1 MSLILR
7 GFTVIVTSLFFFPF
21 FPMFM
26 PMVNTKM
33 VLAAIGLV
41 ALALDWANKR
51 DAMVNRDMFFLTLAA
66 MFVGILSFISETY
79 HETGGNAYV
88 TLFVSMWVWVGAAYT
103 VSLLIKHV
111 HGKVTIRL
119 FFNYVIVVCVLQC
132 LIAITKEYY
141 APLKLFV
148 DNLVTGEA
156 FMGKAE
162 GRLYGIGAALDVAG
176 LRFSA
181 VLTII
186 TYLCLH
192 PENDE
197 DRKNI
202 KWYIAAFF
210 IIIIFGC
217 MMSRSTTIGIIIS
230 LAYLFYETIFD
241 RNNTSLK
248 YYWKCFSIAL
258 GVIIPVS
265 VVLYHINNTFY
276 ENIRFAFE
284 GFFNWWEYGSY
295 STHSNNILLN
305 MIILPDNLHTWLFG
319 DGYIVK
325 PELVDPYY
333 IGPHYWGFYKDTD
346 IGYLLFIYYFGL
358 IGMASMVMYICTAA
372 RLCIRR
378 FPMYKIL
385 FIMILAVNLIGWCK
399 VTTDIFVVFAPV
411 LILPVCDDQNRNR
424 CVNYKNM

>member
-1 MSLILR
+1 MKYILR
-7 GFTVIVTSLFFFPF
+7 IFTVIVTSLFFFPF
-21 FPMFM
+21 FPTFM
-26 PMVNTKM
+26 PSVNTKM

-41 ALALDWANKR
+41 ALALDWGNKR

-66 MFVGILSFISETY
+66 MVVGVLSFVSEVY
-79 HETGGNAYV
+79 HETGGSVYS

-103 VSLLIKHV
+103 VSLLIKQV
-111 HGKVTIRL
+111 HGRVTIRL
-119 FFNYVIVVCVLQC
+119 FFNYVIIVCVMQC

-141 APLKLFV
+141 APLKVLV
-148 DNLVTGEA
+148 DNLVEGEG
-156 FMGKAE
+156 FMGKTE

-186 TYLCLH
+186 TYLCLNSQ
-192 PENDE
+192 NDE
-197 DRKNI
+197 DIKNI
-202 KWYIAAFF
+202 KWYLVAFF
-210 IIIIFGC
+210 IIIIIGC

-230 LAYLFYETIFD
+230 LGYLFYETLIKKE
-241 RNNTSLK
+241 NITLK
-248 YYWKCFSIAL
+248 YYWKYFSMAL
-258 GVIIPVS
+258 GGIIPVC
-265 VVLYHINNTFY
+265 VVLYYMNDTFY
-276 ENIRFAFE
+276 ENIRFGFE
-284 GFFNWWEYGSY
+284 GFFNWWEQGSY

-333 IGPHYWGFYKDTD
+333 IGPKYLGFYKDTD

-358 IGMASMVMYICTAA
+358 IGMASMVGYICTAA

-378 FPMYKIL
+378 FPAYKIL
-385 FIMILAVNLIGWCK
+385 LIMILLVNLIGWCK
-399 VTTDIFVVFAPV
+399 VTTDIFVVFAPF
-411 LILPVCDDQNRNR
+411 LILPVCETLTPEEE
-424 CVNYKNM
+424 K

>member
-1 MSLILR
+1 MNLILR
-7 GFTVIVTSLFFFPF
+7 IFTVVVTSLFFFPF

-33 VLAAIGLV
+33 ILAAIGLI
-41 ALALDWANKR
+41 ALALDWVNKK

-79 HETGGNAYV
+79 HETGGSVYT

-103 VSLLIKHV
+103 VSLLIKKV
-111 HGKVTIRL
+111 HGKVTVRL

-132 LIAITKEYY
+132 LIAVAKEYY

-176 LRFSA
+176 LRFSG

-192 PENDE
+192 PEKDE
-197 DRKNI
+197 DIKNI
-202 KWYIAAFF
+202 RWYISAFF
-210 IIIIFGC
+210 IIIVFGC
-217 MMSRSTTIGIIIS
+217 MMSRSTTIGVIIS
-230 LAYLFYETIFD
+230 LAYLFYMSVF
-241 RNNTSLK
+241 NNKNVALK
-248 YYWKCFSIAL
+248 YYWKCFSFSL
-258 GVIIPVS
+258 GVIIPAS
-265 VVLYHINNTFY
+265 IILYNVNDTFY
-276 ENIRFAFE
+276 ENIRFGFE
-284 GFFNWWEYGSY
+284 GFFNWYEQGSY
-295 STHSNNILLN
+295 STNSNNILLN
-305 MIILPDNLHTWLFG
+305 MIILPDNFQTWLFG

-325 PELVDPYY
+325 PELVNPYY
-333 IGPHYWGFYKDTD
+333 TGPQYLGFYKDTD

-358 IGMASMVMYICTAA
+358 IGMFSMVIYICTAA

-399 VTTDIFVVFAPV
+399 VTTDIFVVFAPFM
-411 LILPVCDDQNRNR
+411 ILPVCDGLSKDENQL
-424 CVNYKNM
+424 VL